1 MSANNESR
9 GATSRPFDHPRFHLA
24 TATLTIAAV
33 LLAYMTF
40 FGKPDATSIAVS
52 ESRVTELVLL
62 AGATIGGFVMWSRSG
77 VRPAAGAGYYLVG
90 VMTGFS
96 VWAMATSLEGPLFV
110 IGVIKS
116 LELLVICFVSLQI
129 AVTANTSGRLG
140 GADLAGTVLAGVVVV
155 VIFLVCANVVEVGR
169 PFPLET
175 VNDWFSTN
183 VRERLMLGTT
193 NPLMSALVLS
203 LGLLSAYHTKV
214 LSWPVKAP
222 LILALGGMMYLC
234 DARGIQAG
242 CLVGLAVSVVWKI
255 PPSPYK
261 LLWCILAMCAAA
273 TAFVWYASANDLDEM
288 ILNLEGRD
296 VFTLN
301 SRTALWSYM
310 LSQIQNNPVAG
321 VGFYSTRL
329 YILDAFPFAGHA
341 HNSTIEVLFSTGLIG
356 GIFLFAFHAFWAY
369 AVFTAGNGL
378 LVGITPIVLIESNL
392 NPVVLNPSPGMFL
405 LLVVLL
411 NALIA
416 GSHRQLPSDRTLHA
430 PRDDAAPI
438 GDSLSGPSCAF

>member
-1 MSANNESR
+1 MSAISESR
-9 GATSRPFDHPRFHLA
+9 DVTSRSLDHSRFHLV

-52 ESRVTELVLL
+52 ESRVSELVLL
-62 AGATIGGFVMWSRSG
+62 AGAAIGGFVMWSRSG
-77 VRPAAGAGYYLVG
+77 VRPPVGASNHLIV
-90 VMTGFS
+90 VVTGFS

-129 AVTANTSGRLG
+129 AVAANTSGRLG
-140 GADLAGTVLAGVVVV
+140 GVDLAGAVLAGVVVV
-155 VIFLVCANVVEVGR
+155 VIFLVCTNVVTVGR

-175 VNDWFSTN
+175 MNDWFSTN
-183 VRERLMLGTT
+183 VRQRLMLGTT

-214 LSWPVKAP
+214 LSWPVKIP
-222 LILALGGMMYLC
+222 LILTLGGMLYLC
-234 DARGIQAG
+234 DARGVWAG
-242 CLVGLAVSVVWKI
+242 CLAGLAVSVVWKI
-255 PPSPYK
+255 PSSPYK
-261 LLWCILAMCAAA
+261 LLWCILAACTAAI
-273 TAFVWYASANDLDEM
+273 AFAWYVSANNLDEM
-288 ILNLEGRD
+288 ILNLEGQD

-310 LSQIQNNPVAG
+310 LSRIHNYPIAG

-341 HNSTIEVLFSTGLIG
+341 HNSAIEVLFSTGLIG
-356 GIFLFAFHAFWAY
+356 GVFLFAFHALWAY

-378 LVGITPIVLIESNL
+378 LIGITPIVLIESNL

-411 NALIA
+411 NALIT
-416 GSHRQLPSDRTLHA
+416 GSHRQLSSGRTQRA
-430 PRDDAAPI
+430 PKSGAAPT
-438 GDSLSGPSCAF
+438 GDNLNGSSCAF